1 MKKDYRRI
9 SVFIHGWWGSG
20 KSWLAASAPGPRLV
34 LDTEGGSRDTPGDHI
49 LWDPRTPIPTKLTKD
64 STVRVD
70 ATCWDD
76 IENVR
81 DILRHSHP
89 FQSFIVDSVHELQEM
104 LKQTVATPGEA
115 YNPDSVFDRQAWG
128 RLRNHMGLF
137 FREVRDLTRQGGQ
150 PPINVILVSGTDD
163 EMIPNKPM
171 LEGASRKIVV
181 SFYDVVGYL
190 RTAFDQHNK
199 EVRVLQISPSA
210 TVVAKC
216 RLHNLKVRYGHE
228 IVNPTI
234 PQMLHVVN
242 TPQEKT

>member
-20 KSWLAASAPGPRLV
+20 KSWLAATAPGPRLV
-34 LDTEGGSRDTPGDHI
+34 LDTEGGSQDTPGNHI
-49 LWDPRTPIPTKLTKD
+49 LWNARTPIPEGLTKD

-76 IENVR
+76 IEDVR
-81 DILRHSHP
+81 DVLRGQHP

-104 LKQTVATPGEA
+104 LKQTVAVPGEV

-128 RLRNHMGLF
+128 RLRNHMGLL
-137 FREVRDLTRQGGQ
+137 FRELRDLTRGGGQ
-150 PPINVILVSGTDD
+150 PAINVILVSGTDD
-163 EMIPNKPM
+163 EIIPNKPM

-190 RTAFDQHNK
+190 RTATDQK
-199 EVRVLQISPSA
+199 QREVRVLQIFPSA

-216 RLHNLKVRYGHE
+216 RLHNLKLKYGPE
-228 IVNPTI
+228 IVNPNI
-234 PQMLHVVN
+234 SKMIQVVN
-242 TPQEKT
+242 TPQEQT